1 MSELIN
7 LIDFI
12 RKEFNKSLNTFSI
25 PKDPKYLY
33 DPIKYS
39 LKSKG
44 KRFRPII
51 VHLSGRNFKCDPD
64 DLMKVSL
71 GLELLHNFTLVHDD
85 IMDSDDTRRNMPTVH
100 KKYDIPSA
108 ILAGDGIFTISQL
121 ILGTIQ
127 NNSNHLLQ
135 KYNEMVLE
143 ICEGQALDKQFEGED
158 KLNLDDYIEMV
169 KKKTGALLGACLS
182 LPAIISNENTEKVNK
197 LYDAGK
203 SLGVGFQIHDDIFE
217 IFGEESVIGKSLGS
231 DISSNK
237 NTAIAIVAKER
248 NKVDWSNLTNQFDGK
263 DLYKIR
269 KFLEQNNVK
278 TKVENIANNYFLSA
292 FKSLKNL
299 EIDEKNE
306 LYGFFKMIQERS
318 Y

>member
-1 MSELIN
+1 MSELVN

-51 VHLSGRNFKCDPD
+51 VHLSGRNYKCDPN
-64 DLMKVSL
+64 DLMKISL

-100 KKYDIPSA
+100 KKYDVPSA

-169 KKKTGALLGACLS
+169 KKKTGALLGACLC
-182 LPAIISNENTEKVNK
+182 LPAIISNENSEKVNE

-248 NKVDWSNLTNQFDGK
+248 NKVDWSILTNQFDGK

-269 KFLEQNNVK
+269 KFLEKNNVK
-278 TKVENIANNYFLSA
+278 TKVENIADSYFSSA

>member
-182 LPAIISNENTEKVNK
+182 LPAIISNENSEKVNE

-269 KFLEQNNVK
+269 KFLEENNVK
-278 TKVENIANNYFLSA
+278 TKVKKIADSYFLSA
-292 FKSLKNL
+292 FNSLKNL

>member
-33 DPIKYS
+33 DPIRYS

-100 KKYDIPSA
+100 KKYDVPSA

-182 LPAIISNENTEKVNK
+182 LPAIISNENSEKVNE

-269 KFLEQNNVK
+269 KFLEENNVK
-278 TKVENIANNYFLSA
+278 TKVEKIADNYFLSA
-292 FKSLKNL
+292 FNSLKNL

>member
-1 MSELIN
+1 
-7 LIDFI
+7 
-12 RKEFNKSLNTFSI
+12 
-25 PKDPKYLY
+25 
-33 DPIKYS
+33 
-39 LKSKG
+39 
-44 KRFRPII
+44 
-51 VHLSGRNFKCDPD
+51 
-64 DLMKVSL
+64 MKVSL

-100 KKYDIPSA
+100 KKYDIPAA

-182 LPAIISNENTEKVNK
+182 LPALISNENSEKVNE

-269 KFLEQNNVK
+269 KFLEENNVK
-278 TKVENIANNYFLSA
+278 TKVENIADSYFLSA

>member
-51 VHLSGRNFKCDPD
+51 VHLSGRNYKCDPD

-143 ICEGQALDKQFEGED
+143 ICEGQALDKQFEGVD

-182 LPAIISNENTEKVNK
+182 LPAIISNENSEKVNE

-248 NKVDWSNLTNQFDGK
+248 NKVEWRNLTNQFDGK

-269 KFLEQNNVK
+269 KFLEENNVK
-278 TKVENIANNYFLSA
+278 TKVENIADSYFSSA

>member
-143 ICEGQALDKQFEGED
+143 ICEGQALDKQFEGVD

-182 LPAIISNENTEKVNK
+182 LPAIISNENSEKVNE

-217 IFGEESVIGKSLGS
+217 IFGEKSVIGKSLGS

-269 KFLEQNNVK
+269 KFLEENNVK
-278 TKVENIANNYFLSA
+278 TKVKKIADSYFLSA
-292 FKSLKNL
+292 FNSLKNL

>member
-1 MSELIN
+1 MSELIS

-100 KKYDIPSA
+100 KKYDVPSA

-121 ILGTIQ
+121 ILGRIQ

-182 LPAIISNENTEKVNK
+182 LPALLSNESSEKVIE

-248 NKVDWSNLTNQFDGK
+248 NKVDWNNLTSQFDGK

-269 KFLEQNNVK
+269 KFLEENNVK
-278 TKVENIANNYFLSA
+278 TKVEKIADSYFLSA
-292 FKSLKNL
+292 FNSLKNL

>member
-1 MSELIN
+1 MSELVN
-7 LIDFI
+7 LIEFI

-85 IMDSDDTRRNMPTVH
+85 IMDSDDTRRNMPAVH

-121 ILGTIQ
+121 ILGSIQ

-182 LPAIISNENTEKVNK
+182 LPAIISNENSEKVNE

-269 KFLEQNNVK
+269 KFLEENNVK
-278 TKVENIANNYFLSA
+278 TKVKNIADSYFLSA

-299 EIDEKNE
+299 NINEKND

>member
-1 MSELIN
+1 MSELVN

-12 RKEFNKSLNTFSI
+12 RKEFNKSLKTFSI

-33 DPIKYS
+33 GPIKYS

-182 LPAIISNENTEKVNK
+182 LPAIISNENSEKVK
-197 LYDAGK
+197 D
-203 SLGVGFQIHDDIFE
+203 
-217 IFGEESVIGKSLGS
+217 
-231 DISSNK
+231 K
-237 NTAIAIVAKER
+237 NTPGYQMSENEVLDNVSE
-248 NKVDWSNLTNQFDGK
+248 VDWSKIYFKPDRAKIIYKSKIYRDFFRQVLGKGILLISPLWRSRNRHSFDW
-263 DLYKIR
+263 
-269 KFLEQNNVK
+269 
-278 TKVENIANNYFLSA
+278 ALSRRTRV
-292 FKSLKNL
+292 L
-299 EIDEKNE
+299 
-306 LYGFFKMIQERS
+306 
-318 Y
+318 

>member
-182 LPAIISNENTEKVNK
+182 LPAIISNENSEKVNE

-248 NKVDWSNLTNQFDGK
+248 NKVDWSNLTNHFDGK

-269 KFLEQNNVK
+269 KFLEGNNVK
-278 TKVENIANNYFLSA
+278 TEVEKIADSYFLSA
-292 FKSLKNL
+292 FNSLKNID
-299 EIDEKNE
+299 IDEKND

>member
-1 MSELIN
+1 MSELVN

-12 RKEFNKSLNTFSI
+12 RREFNKSLNTFSI

-100 KKYDIPSA
+100 KKYDVPSS

-121 ILGTIQ
+121 ILCTIQ

-182 LPAIISNENTEKVNK
+182 LPAIISNENSEKVNE

-248 NKVDWSNLTNQFDGK
+248 NKVEWRNLTNEFDGK

-269 KFLEQNNVK
+269 KFLKENNVK
-278 TKVENIANNYFLSA
+278 TEVENIADSYFLSA

-299 EIDEKNE
+299 DINEKND

>member
-1 MSELIN
+1 MSELVN

-85 IMDSDDTRRNMPTVH
+85 IMDSDDTRRNIPTVH
-100 KKYDIPSA
+100 KKYDVPSA

-182 LPAIISNENTEKVNK
+182 LPAIISNENSEKVNE

-269 KFLEQNNVK
+269 KFLEENNVK
-278 TKVENIANNYFLSA
+278 TKVKKIADSYFLSA
-292 FKSLKNL
+292 FNSLKNL

>member
-100 KKYDIPSA
+100 KKYDVPSA

-182 LPAIISNENTEKVNK
+182 LPAIISNENSEKVNE

-217 IFGEESVIGKSLGS
+217 IFGKESVIGKSLGS

-269 KFLEQNNVK
+269 KFLEENNVK
-278 TKVENIANNYFLSA
+278 TKVENIADNYFLSA
-292 FKSLKNL
+292 FNSLKNI

>member
-1 MSELIN
+1 
-7 LIDFI
+7 
-12 RKEFNKSLNTFSI
+12 
-25 PKDPKYLY
+25 
-33 DPIKYS
+33 
-39 LKSKG
+39 
-44 KRFRPII
+44 
-51 VHLSGRNFKCDPD
+51 
-64 DLMKVSL
+64 
-71 GLELLHNFTLVHDD
+71 
-85 IMDSDDTRRNMPTVH
+85 
-100 KKYDIPSA
+100 
-108 ILAGDGIFTISQL
+108 
-121 ILGTIQ
+121 
-127 NNSNHLLQ
+127 
-135 KYNEMVLE
+135 MVLE

-182 LPAIISNENTEKVNK
+182 LPALISNENSEKVNE

-248 NKVDWSNLTNQFDGK
+248 NKVDWSILTNQFDGK

-269 KFLEQNNVK
+269 KFLEGNNVK
-278 TKVENIANNYFLSA
+278 TEVEKIADSYFLSA